1 MPGNLLGVV
10 LCGGESKRMGSDK
23 GLLVK
28 EEKQWAVWV
37 AGKLQ
42 DCGLETIV
50 SINAGQEASYRV
62 FFNDTPFV
70 LDQAIVHGPLNGLLS
85 VHHEYPD
92 RDLLLMACDLIDMDH
107 DTLTNLIDTYGNTSG
122 FDFYVYRQGTFAEPF
137 CAIYTARGLA
147 EIMQLL
153 AAGKLKRFS
162 LHERF
167 ENGKTLYLD
176 IPGLSVFKNFNHPA

>member
-28 EEKQWAVWV
+28 ESKQWALWV
-37 AGKLQ
+37 AEKLQ
-42 DCGLETIV
+42 DCGLETLVSLNTSQEVGYRIV
-50 SINAGQEASYRV
+50 
-62 FFNDTPFV
+62 FPDTPFV
-70 LDQAIVHGPLNGLLS
+70 LDQAIVNGPLNGLLS
-85 VHHEYPD
+85 VHQEYPD

-107 DTLTNLIDTYGNTSG
+107 DTLTNLIDVYKTSAD
-122 FDFYVYRQGTFAEPF
+122 FDFYVYRHGAFAEPF
-137 CAIYTARGLA
+137 CAIYTANGLEA
-147 EIMQLL
+147 TMQLL
-153 AAGKLKRFS
+153 VAGKLKRFS

-176 IPGLSVFKNFNHPA
+176 IPRLSVFKNFNHPA